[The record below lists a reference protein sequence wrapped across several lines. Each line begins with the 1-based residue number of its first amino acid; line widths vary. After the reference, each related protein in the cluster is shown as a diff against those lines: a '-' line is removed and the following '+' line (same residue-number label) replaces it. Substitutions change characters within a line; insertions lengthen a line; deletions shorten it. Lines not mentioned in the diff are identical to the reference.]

1 MNNNNN
7 IANWM
12 ALFRGIQEY
21 IALDANNITLVF
33 DSGNI
38 VNISGNIFLYPPQG
52 HPILYKYYTTTNTK
66 TILCP
71 IKIVYL
77 RRFPFKAAFT
87 DSSGNKCRKNHH
99 NNFICL

>member
-1 MNNNNN
+1 
-7 IANWM
+7 M

-52 HPILYKYYTTTNTK
+52 HPILYNDGE
-66 TILCP
+66 P
-71 IKIVYL
+71 IYLGWLQDLTGTHGYFLSTVGCGGLLGWIIVSFSAYA
-77 RRFPFKAAFT
+77 RRFEKKGDIDMSKT
-87 DSSGNKCRKNHH
+87 
-99 NNFICL
+99 

>member
-1 MNNNNN
+1 
-7 IANWM
+7 M

-52 HPILYKYYTTTNTK
+52 HPILYNCDSNNKRTHSRDTTSNVESDMILLIKYKLIHT
-66 TILCP
+66 LP
-71 IKIVYL
+71 
-77 RRFPFKAAFT
+77 
-87 DSSGNKCRKNHH
+87 
-99 NNFICL
+99 